1 MCTLEPPVSEE
12 AFSNKGEIDQFPD
25 VLINYLELYKVI
37 KTIFSKFS
45 NGFSPLW
52 LRLCFKCLRT

>member
-45 NGFSPLW
+45 HTNP
-52 LRLCFKCLRT
+52 